1 MNDLRERFAPL
12 REETPTDEDIAA
24 VLSARAGPRRRRPR
38 RLLLGVATATA
49 TAAVAIAALPGVDE
63 RPAAPAS
70 AAGMLRAAAAVAADQ
85 PGPPAFSGYRYTEV
99 LEHWDW
105 GPRGGAVDQRVE
117 NWVDTSWKGRSVAHE
132 GKVLAGKP
140 PDFWVKA
147 AEREFVYGD
156 GPLLDLD
163 IAALPTEPRALLA
176 ALDKNNRSINWAPGL
191 PTPEQARYD
200 ITRSVL
206 LLLGTANTTPSLRA
220 ALWGVLALLPGL
232 QPVPDARDPLGREG
246 EAVTFSLR
254 PGEQAKP
261 ERFKVIF
268 DPKTSELLSWSLD
281 ADGWGTPDQ
290 TRTFIRAAHVRQI
303 GDRPR

>member
-1 MNDLRERFAPL
+1 
-12 REETPTDEDIAA
+12 
-24 VLSARAGPRRRRPR
+24 
-38 RLLLGVATATA
+38 
-49 TAAVAIAALPGVDE
+49 
-63 RPAAPAS
+63 
-70 AAGMLRAAAAVAADQ
+70 MLRAAAAVAADQ

-232 QPVPDARDPLGREG
+232 AARAGRARPARPRGRGRDVQPAPRRAGQAGALQGDLRPEDERAAVLVAGRRRLGDAGPDAHLH
-246 EAVTFSLR
+246 
-254 PGEQAKP
+254 PG
-261 ERFKVIF
+261 
-268 DPKTSELLSWSLD
+268 
-281 ADGWGTPDQ
+281 
-290 TRTFIRAAHVRQI
+290 
-303 GDRPR
+303 RPRATDR

>member
-1 MNDLRERFAPL
+1 M
-12 REETPTDEDIAA
+12 
-24 VLSARAGPRRRRPR
+24 
-38 RLLLGVATATA
+38 ATATA
-49 TAAVAIAALPGVDE
+49 TAAVAIAALPGADE

-105 GPRGGAVDQRVE
+105 GPRGGAVEQRVE
-117 NWVDTSWKGRSVAHE
+117 NWVDTRWKGRSVAHA

-147 AEREFVYGD
+147 AERDFVYGD

-220 ALWGVLALLPGL
+220 ALWGVLALTPG
-232 QPVPDARDPLGREG
+232 PASPRRTPATRSAARARPWPSACSPGGRPSRS
-246 EAVTFSLR
+246 AFT
-254 PGEQAKP
+254 
-261 ERFKVIF
+261 VIF

-290 TRTFIRAAHVRQI
+290 TRTFVRAAHVRQI